1 LAISDGYGQCSD
13 KLAILDT
20 AYPTCVKL
28 WSWFTR
34 KSEAMSCEDET
45 AYPSVNEAF
54 SFVVPS
60 YQWALERFERND
72 SRLQQIVTI
81 AASITVGFPLLGVR
95 LNSDIGTDIDW
106 SLIPLAVAVLLG
118 LAIVYHGL
126 SSQTKRTLKLA
137 GLLNLHRE
145 WLSLEKAEFKRDYL
159 FYAGKHQEYN
169 LEAVEWKAT
178 QVIRLSY
185 ALGAQVLLFLIWIAT
200 ELLLAQSTNEPAS
213 ESLFIGII

>member
-1 LAISDGYGQCSD
+1 
-13 KLAILDT
+13 
-20 AYPTCVKL
+20 
-28 WSWFTR
+28 
-34 KSEAMSCEDET
+34 MSCEDET